1 MKSFHYIF
9 FALIFLVTSGA
20 SAQAT
25 YTLEQCKELTLKN
38 NNALKADRLSI
49 EEASL
54 TKKEAFTSYFP
65 KVSAFGSGYHL
76 KEGMIGKESAEMI
89 NMLGS
94 DFPGMAPIRDRKNG
108 YMLGISLEQPVFTGG
123 QIYYGNKLAELGV
136 DVNKYQVQEAEKSML
151 VSVEQYYWTL
161 IALYEKRK
169 TIDIMENLADNLF
182 SDVKVA
188 VDAGVTNRN
197 DLLQV
202 QLKQNEIKTSSLE
215 LENGISLLKIQLAQL
230 MNVDAGQL
238 EIETKD
244 QEDISNPSN
253 LMVNH
258 NDAVLNTNTHKLLSK
273 NIEAKQLEKKIE
285 RGKLL
290 PYIGVGA
297 GYYQYNDIFKNRN
310 PSTMVHVT
318 ISVPIS
324 DWWGGSYNLR
334 KKQTQI
340 QMAEYEKKDTD
351 QKLFVMFQNYWNKLN
366 ETYSKVLLAKQ
377 AIETA
382 EENVRINKDRYQN
395 GLSILSD
402 LIDAQ
407 SLLQQSR
414 DQYTEAFTGFMIA
427 RYIYLRETGR

>member
-1 MKSFHYIF
+1 MKSVHYIF
-9 FALIFLVTSGA
+9 FALFLLVTSGA
-20 SAQAT
+20 SAQT
-25 YTLEQCKELTLKN
+25 NYTLEQCKELTLKN
-38 NNALKADRLSI
+38 NNALKAERLSM

-65 KVSAFGSGYHL
+65 KVSAFGFGYHL

-89 NMLGS
+89 TMLGS
-94 DFPGMAPIRDRKNG
+94 SFPGMPNVRDRRNG

-123 QIYYGNKLAELGV
+123 QIYYGNKLAELGEETS
-136 DVNKYQVQEAEKSML
+136 KYQVQEAEKNIL

-161 IALYEKRK
+161 VALYEKRK
-169 TIDIMENLADNLF
+169 TIQVMKNLADNLF

-202 QLKQNEIKTSSLE
+202 QLKQNEIKTSGVE
-215 LENGISLLKIQLAQL
+215 LENSISLLKIQLAQL
-230 MNVDAGQL
+230 MNVDGGQF

-244 QEDISNPSN
+244 QEYISNPVT
-253 LMVNH
+253 LLVDH
-258 NDAVLNTNTHKLLSK
+258 NQAVTNTNMHKLLSK

-290 PYIGVGA
+290 PYFGVGA
-297 GYYQYNDIFKNRN
+297 GYYQYNDIFKNTN
-310 PSTMVHVT
+310 PSTMVHAT
-318 ISVPIS
+318 LSLPIS

-340 QMAEYEKKDTD
+340 DRAEYEKTDTD
-351 QKLFVMFQNYWNKLN
+351 QKLLVMFQSYWNKLN
-366 ETYSKVLLAKQ
+366 ENYNKILLAKQ

-382 EENVRINKDRYQN
+382 EENVRINKDQYQN

-414 DQYTEAFTGFMIA
+414 DQYTEAYTGFLVA
-427 RYIYLRETGR
+427 RYLYLRETGR

>member
-1 MKSFHYIF
+1 MKSVHYIF
-9 FALIFLVTSGA
+9 FALIFLVTSGV
-20 SAQAT
+20 SAQT
-25 YTLEQCKELTLKN
+25 IYSLEQCKELTLKN
-38 NNALKADRLSI
+38 NNALKAERLSM

-54 TKKEAFTSYFP
+54 NKKEAFTSYFP
-65 KVSAFGSGYHL
+65 KVSAFGLGYHL
-76 KEGMIGKESAEMI
+76 KEGMIGRESAEMI

-94 DFPGMAPIRDRKNG
+94 SFSGMPNVRDSRNG
-108 YMLGISLEQPVFTGG
+108 YMLGISLEQPVYTGR
-123 QIYYGNKLAELGV
+123 QIYYGNKLAELGK
-136 DVNKYQVQEAEKSML
+136 DVSKYQTQEAEKKML
-151 VSVEQYYWTL
+151 VNVEQYYWTL
-161 IALYEKRK
+161 VSLYEKRK
-169 TIDIMENLADNLF
+169 TIDVMKNLANNLF

-202 QLKQNEIKTSSLE
+202 QLKQNEIRTSSLE

-244 QEDISNPSN
+244 LEDISNPSN
-253 LMVNH
+253 LMVDH
-258 NDAVLNTNTHKLLSK
+258 NEAVVNTNTHKLLSK

-290 PYIGVGA
+290 PNVGVGA

-310 PSTMVHVT
+310 PSTMVHAT
-318 ISVPIS
+318 LSLPIS

-340 QMAEYEKKDTD
+340 DKAEYEKKDTD
-351 QKLFVMFQNYWNKLN
+351 QKLFVMFQSYWNELN
-366 ETYSKVLLAKQ
+366 ENYNKVLLAKQ

-382 EENVRINKDRYQN
+382 EENVRINKDQYRN

-414 DQYTEAFTGFMIA
+414 DKHTEAYTGFLVS

>member
-1 MKSFHYIF
+1 MKSLHYIF
-9 FALIFLVTSGA
+9 FALLFLATSAA
-20 SAQAT
+20 SAQTT

-38 NNALKADRLSI
+38 NNALKADRLSM

-54 TKKEAFTSYFP
+54 TKKEAFTNYFP
-65 KVSAFGSGYHL
+65 KVSAFGLGYHL

-94 DFPGMAPIRDRKNG
+94 SFPGMPNVRDRKNG

-123 QIYYGNKLAELGV
+123 QIYYGNKLAELGE
-136 DVNKYQVQEAEKSML
+136 DVSKYQTQEAEKNLL
-151 VSVEQYYWTL
+151 VNVEQYYWTL
-161 IALYEKRK
+161 VSLYEKRK
-169 TIDIMENLADNLF
+169 TIDVMKNLADNLF

-202 QLKQNEIKTSSLE
+202 QLKQNEIKTASVE

-230 MNVDAGQL
+230 MNVDGGQF

-244 QEDISNPSN
+244 QEYISNPVT
-253 LMVNH
+253 LLVDH
-258 NDAVLNTNTHKLLSK
+258 NQAVTNTNMHKLLSK

-290 PYIGVGA
+290 PYFGVGA
-297 GYYQYNDIFKNRN
+297 GYYQYNDIFKNTN
-310 PSTMVHVT
+310 PSTMVHAT
-318 ISVPIS
+318 LSLPIS

-340 QMAEYEKKDTD
+340 DRAEYEKKDTD
-351 QKLFVMFQNYWNKLN
+351 QKLFVMFQSYWNKLN
-366 ETYSKVLLAKQ
+366 ENYNKLLLAKQ

-382 EENVRINKDRYQN
+382 EENVRINKDQYQN

-414 DQYTEAFTGFMIA
+414 DQYTEAYTGFLVA
-427 RYIYLRETGR
+427 RYLYLRETGR

>member
-54 TKKEAFTSYFP
+54 TKKEVFTSYFP
-65 KVSAFGSGYHL
+65 KVSAFGLGYHL

-89 NMLGS
+89 NMIGS
-94 DFPGMAPIRDRKNG
+94 NFPGMPSVRDMRNG
-108 YMLGISLEQPVFTGG
+108 YMLGISLEQPIFTGG
-123 QIYYGNKLAELGV
+123 QIYYGNKLAELGEEV
-136 DVNKYQVQEAEKSML
+136 SKYQAQEAEKNLL

-161 IALYEKRK
+161 VTLYEKRK
-169 TIDIMENLADNLF
+169 TIDVMKNLADNLF
-182 SDVKVA
+182 SDVKIA

-202 QLKQNEIKTSSLE
+202 QLKQNEIKTSSVE

-230 MNVDAGQL
+230 MNVDAGQF

-244 QEDISNPSN
+244 QEYISDPVT
-253 LMVNH
+253 LLVDH
-258 NDAVLNTNTHKLLSK
+258 NQAVMNTNMHKLLSK
-273 NIEAKQLEKKIE
+273 NIEVKQMEKKIE

-290 PYIGVGA
+290 PYLGVGA

-310 PSTMVHVT
+310 PSTVVHVT
-318 ISVPIS
+318 LSLPIS

-340 QMAEYEKKDTD
+340 DKAEYEKKDTD
-351 QKLFVMFQNYWNKLN
+351 QKLFVMFQSYWNKLN
-366 ETYSKVLLAKQ
+366 ENYNKVLLAKQ

-382 EENVRINKDRYQN
+382 EENVRINKDQYQN

-414 DQYTEAFTGFMIA
+414 DQYTEAYTGFLVA
-427 RYIYLRETGR
+427 RYLYLRETGR

>member
-1 MKSFHYIF
+1 MKSVHYIF
-9 FALIFLVTSGA
+9 FVLLFLGTRGA
-20 SAQAT
+20 SAQTT

-38 NNALKADRLSI
+38 NNALKADRLST

-65 KVSAFGSGYHL
+65 KVSAFGFGYHL

-94 DFPGMAPIRDRKNG
+94 NFPEMSPIRDKKNG
-108 YMLGISLEQPVFTGG
+108 YMLGISLEQPVFAGG
-123 QIYYGNKLAELGV
+123 QIYYGNKLAELGEETSK
-136 DVNKYQVQEAEKSML
+136 NQSQEVEKNIL

-161 IALYEKRK
+161 VSLYEKRK
-169 TIDIMENLADNLF
+169 TIDVMKNLADNLF

-188 VDAGVTNRN
+188 VNAGITNRN

-202 QLKQNEIKTSSLE
+202 QLQQNEIKTSSVE

-230 MNVDAGQL
+230 MNVDSGQF

-244 QEDISNPSN
+244 QEDISNPSM
-253 LMVNH
+253 LIVDH
-258 NDAVLNTNTHKLLSK
+258 NEAVQNTNMHKLLSK

-290 PYIGVGA
+290 PYLGIGA
-297 GYYQYNDIFKNRN
+297 GYYQYNDIIKDRN
-310 PSTMVHVT
+310 PSTMVYAT
-318 ISVPIS
+318 LSVPIS

-340 QMAEYEKKDTD
+340 EKAEYEKKDTD
-351 QKLFVMFQNYWNKLN
+351 QKLVVMFQSYWNKLN
-366 ETYSKVLLAKQ
+366 ENYNKVLLAEQ
-377 AIETA
+377 AIATA
-382 EENVRINKDRYQN
+382 EENVRINKDQYKN

-407 SLLQQSR
+407 SLLQKSR
-414 DQYTEAFTGFMIA
+414 DQHTEAFTGFLIA
-427 RYIYLRETGR
+427 RYLYLRETGR